1 MKMNYVMSDI
11 HGNRR
16 RFDSVMEQINLQ
28 PEDHLYV
35 IGDVID
41 RHPHGIDILLQIMGM
56 PNATM
61 LLGNHEY
68 MMLNAIDYFKQG
80 DPSDAEYNVRLWRRN
95 SSATTVAAWNK
106 LDEATKEKIIR
117 YLMSLP
123 VTKSIIAGHKRYM
136 LVHAA
141 PPKMYNP
148 RYHYYASETEFCV
161 WERIGFDEALP
172 KGYTYIIGHTPTD
185 HFVERERQRKLYDQG
200 IWDMP
205 EEVPSIMSIWYGDHR
220 ICIDCGS
227 GYPDTFEIEYGAM
240 GRLACLRL
248 EDGKEFYSEEDFNQE
263 EYRLPIVQE
272 DAV

>member
-1 MKMNYVMSDI
+1 MNYVMSDI
-11 HGNRR
+11 HGNKR
-16 RFDSVMEQINLQ
+16 RFDSIMEQINLR

-41 RHPHGIDILLQIMGM
+41 RHPYGIDILLQIMEM

-61 LLGNHEY
+61 LLGNHER
-68 MMLNAIDYFKQG
+68 MMLYAIDYFRQG
-80 DPSDAEYNVRLWRRN
+80 DPFDAKHYVHLWRRN
-95 SSATTVAAWNK
+95 SSAPTVQAWEQ

-123 VTKSIIAGHKRYM
+123 LTKTIVVGHKRYM

-141 PPKMYNP
+141 PPKHYNP
-148 RYHYYASETEFCV
+148 RYHHYDTEAEFCV
-161 WERIGFDEALP
+161 WERIGFDEKLP

-185 HFVERERQRKLYDQG
+185 YFVERERLRKYFKEGFPD
-200 IWDMP
+200 
-205 EEVPSIMSIWYGDHR
+205 EEDDTPPIMSIWRGDHR

-227 GYPDTFEIEYGAM
+227 GYPDTFQREYGAM

-248 EDGKEFYSEEDFNQE
+248 DDGKEFYSNESFNPED
-263 EYRLPIVQE
+263 YRIRR
-272 DAV
+272 